1 MVLIW
6 LFKKVGHGIL
16 SHSILSIDKGISIKK
31 VNVSYILQ
39 NGDPPFFLSTP
50 FFGSSQRL
58 FFLALRISDRLED
71 LLKKR
76 FKIDQGGVF
85 NLRGGLSHWFFFH
98 RWTVVSFAVGGGYF
112 LLTPFQK
119 SIFLPSEKRHTRY
132 ASRLCASLKSPLR
145 ITKGVAGK
153 TTPTT
158 FSFAV
163 ELRC

>member
-85 NLRGGLSHWFFFH
+85 NLRGGLSH
-98 RWTVVSFAVGGGYF
+98 
-112 LLTPFQK
+112 
-119 SIFLPSEKRHTRY
+119 
-132 ASRLCASLKSPLR
+132 
-145 ITKGVAGK
+145 
-153 TTPTT
+153 
-158 FSFAV
+158 
-163 ELRC
+163 